1 MTLLQITNF
10 NIVCASFGGFI
21 TLFGLV
27 SYLFKERYYLSEAL
41 ISLLAGVV
49 FSPNAANFIKPLEY
63 ANGSDQ
69 NLANITLYFTRLV
82 LDVQLVIC
90 GVGLP
95 KKFMYYEWK
104 SLSLLLGPG
113 MCGMWICSSLIIWGL
128 VPNLS
133 FLHALAVGAC
143 VTPTDPVLSNSIV
156 KGKFADEN
164 IPKDLQNLIIAES
177 GANDGLGYPFL
188 FIALY
193 LIKYVGSGGAGQ
205 PGGASLAMS
214 YWFGVT
220 WAYTIIFGTI
230 YGAIVGWLAKELLRF
245 AEKRKLIDRESLL
258 VFAITLALFISGTC
272 GMIGSDDVLA
282 SFIAGNVF
290 NMDDW
295 FRTETLD
302 DSLHP
307 PIDMLLNLAVF
318 MWFGAVCPWNMFLRN
333 DIIPIYR
340 LIFIGILILL
350 FRRIPVVYLM
360 HKKIHQIDGPRQLF
374 FAGFFGPIGVSAI
387 FYLFVSLQFLGQV
400 TVDGVVREDAV
411 KLGDVTT
418 IVVWFLT
425 ICSIVVHGLSV
436 PLAKLIYRLPRT
448 FSTLIGSNPNG
459 ESGGETF
466 NIREQAQK
474 GAIII
479 RHKLRQ
485 RPEHTTTNSPPSPV
499 FRSKGSVMRLTTS
512 RGESGGVTIPSP
524 TSPIGSLGTMPNG
537 GPQETL
543 DDLRPVKCPSSVNVV
558 EDPGGITGEG
568 TEREKH

>member
-1 MTLLQITNF
+1 M
-10 NIVCASFGGFI
+10 
-21 TLFGLV
+21 
-27 SYLFKERYYLSEAL
+27 

-258 VFAITLALFISGTC
+258 VFAITLA
-272 GMIGSDDVLA
+272 
-282 SFIAGNVF
+282 
-290 NMDDW
+290 
-295 FRTETLD
+295 
-302 DSLHP
+302 
-307 PIDMLLNLAVF
+307 
-318 MWFGAVCPWNMFLRN
+318 VCE
-333 DIIPIYR
+333 
-340 LIFIGILILL
+340 LIL
-350 FRRIPVVYLM
+350 Y
-360 HKKIHQIDGPRQLF
+360 
-374 FAGFFGPIGVSAI
+374 
-387 FYLFVSLQFLGQV
+387 
-400 TVDGVVREDAV
+400 T
-411 KLGDVTT
+411 
-418 IVVWFLT
+418 FLT
-425 ICSIVVHGLSV
+425 
-436 PLAKLIYRLPRT
+436 T
-448 FSTLIGSNPNG
+448 
-459 ESGGETF
+459 
-466 NIREQAQK
+466 
-474 GAIII
+474 
-479 RHKLRQ
+479 
-485 RPEHTTTNSPPSPV
+485 
-499 FRSKGSVMRLTTS
+499 
-512 RGESGGVTIPSP
+512 
-524 TSPIGSLGTMPNG
+524 
-537 GPQETL
+537 
-543 DDLRPVKCPSSVNVV
+543 DLRPLVV
-558 EDPGGITGEG
+558 HLWHMRHDW
-568 TEREKH
+568 